1 MHASREG
8 VFCTVQPAHI
18 LRQHTA
24 QSNRLLYH
32 LRPAA
37 CRRRL
42 SRRHH
47 EITLVGDGTLRF
59 LGLRSLAPTAVSA
72 ASMTLFGP
80 SWTTSGA
87 GNATVSAVPSIT
99 LAFAAASRLAIISL
113 MNSMERSICSSVMA
127 LMPPECSTRKSRGHN
142 NVNSLQ

>member
-1 MHASREG
+1 MLPTEMIAHLRTAGGCCFHPASAQPDDYGHAADIFSKE
-8 VFCTVQPAHI
+8 VAHMFSVQCNLPHI

-24 QSNRLLYH
+24 ESNRLLYH

-72 ASMTLFGP
+72 
-80 SWTTSGA
+80 
-87 GNATVSAVPSIT
+87 
-99 LAFAAASRLAIISL
+99 
-113 MNSMERSICSSVMA
+113 RS
-127 LMPPECSTRKSRGHN
+127 
-142 NVNSLQ
+142 